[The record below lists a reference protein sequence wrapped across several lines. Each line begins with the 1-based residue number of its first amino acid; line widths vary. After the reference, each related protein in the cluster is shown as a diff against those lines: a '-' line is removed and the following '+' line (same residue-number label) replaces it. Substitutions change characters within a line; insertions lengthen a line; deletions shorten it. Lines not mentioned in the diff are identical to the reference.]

1 MGLPLEN
8 ARYQFNLMGFD
19 ERVARGE
26 LEIVILLMDWPRSD
40 VEELRQT
47 ESQIVLY
54 VSRDDGE
61 ALAECHRYVFIRG
74 HQRGQLAASARP
86 DPKWLLVENQEWN
99 VSHTH
104 FLAVAGVDPFTMTAD
119 NAQLPEDV
127 LEHFFR

>member
-19 ERVARGE
+19 ERVAGGE

-61 ALAECHRYVFIRG
+61 ALAECLDTSSSAATSEVSSPRARGPIPNGCSSKTKSGMCPIPISWQSPAWIR
-74 HQRGQLAASARP
+74 SP
-86 DPKWLLVENQEWN
+86 
-99 VSHTH
+99 
-104 FLAVAGVDPFTMTAD
+104 
-119 NAQLPEDV
+119 
-127 LEHFFR
+127 